1 MKKNYELLIYFF
13 VVVIIGLI
21 LLGIAKERRNDI
33 YALGDIVETQKH
45 VDEQISK
52 FMNDKSYTLNN
63 PKVIVNPYKLTPLT
77 AIVLFNTKE
86 ETSIKVTING
96 KFTTTVEST
105 KSHAIPIYGLY
116 AGTDNTVLLE
126 DDKGNTKEL
135 TIKTEDYEG
144 DKLKVEYADESL
156 NDQVYFLSPN
166 FVENCIYDKEGN
178 LLWYIKGDYAGDI
191 VYLENGH
198 FLISD
203 PYQGTNGV
211 KINYAGFLEMDYLG
225 KIYTQYITPYGYHH
239 EIILLDENRILTTGA
254 KDGSPFLEAVLYIMD
269 RNTGEELYS
278 VDFYDY
284 FHNIAPSWVD
294 SLGTNFDFVL
304 NSISYDEKNND
315 AIISFRGFGAIVRFD
330 LDTKEIIWMFADPE
344 NMPSEFDKYLLKVTD
359 NTKYPYG
366 EHSAVLLSDGTIAF
380 HNNDADQFHMDSS
393 DLSFYKDRY
402 TTNVIFEVDEN
413 NKTLHTIWE
422 YDANKNEWS
431 KVAGR
436 IEILPNNNKLITFGW
451 SISDDSYESIDGVSI
466 NDTNYLKGIIVELD
480 QNDKVL
486 FKGTTKGLL
495 YRVYKI
501 DLFDET
507 TKNYEVKSYNKIDGT
522 KFTGEVV
529 PTNEIKPKLK
539 KASKFTNSF
548 DVQINRV
555 MTDLPMGTEDN
566 VDILFVGPDNTYIYN
581 YTKSGEEVYSGFNSN
596 KYGIKVHL
604 DSGKYQVFI
613 KLNDTYYD
621 TKVNVIF

>member
-116 AGTDNTVLLE
+116 AGSDNTVLLE

-225 KIYTQYITPYGYHH
+225 
-239 EIILLDENRILTTGA
+239 
-254 KDGSPFLEAVLYIMD
+254 
-269 RNTGEELYS
+269 
-278 VDFYDY
+278 
-284 FHNIAPSWVD
+284 
-294 SLGTNFDFVL
+294 
-304 NSISYDEKNND
+304 
-315 AIISFRGFGAIVRFD
+315 
-330 LDTKEIIWMFADPE
+330 
-344 NMPSEFDKYLLKVTD
+344 
-359 NTKYPYG
+359 
-366 EHSAVLLSDGTIAF
+366 
-380 HNNDADQFHMDSS
+380 
-393 DLSFYKDRY
+393 
-402 TTNVIFEVDEN
+402 
-413 NKTLHTIWE
+413 
-422 YDANKNEWS
+422 
-431 KVAGR
+431 
-436 IEILPNNNKLITFGW
+436 
-451 SISDDSYESIDGVSI
+451 
-466 NDTNYLKGIIVELD
+466 
-480 QNDKVL
+480 
-486 FKGTTKGLL
+486 
-495 YRVYKI
+495 
-501 DLFDET
+501 
-507 TKNYEVKSYNKIDGT
+507 
-522 KFTGEVV
+522 
-529 PTNEIKPKLK
+529 
-539 KASKFTNSF
+539 
-548 DVQINRV
+548 
-555 MTDLPMGTEDN
+555 
-566 VDILFVGPDNTYIYN
+566 
-581 YTKSGEEVYSGFNSN
+581 
-596 KYGIKVHL
+596 
-604 DSGKYQVFI
+604 
-613 KLNDTYYD
+613 
-621 TKVNVIF
+621 